1 MLFFVDR
8 LHVNFD
14 ILVILFLYFCI
25 CLLLRRETVCVS
37 GVIITHILSHCI
49 CVHQQRY
56 LPQRDSNPLPPG
68 SELPTLPM
76 SLYILHFAKKK
87 LHIENLFGQVLYNLH

>member
-1 MLFFVDR
+1 MFVVAAR
-8 LHVNFD
+8 NGMRFGCHYHTNLN
-14 ILVILFLYFCI
+14 
-25 CLLLRRETVCVS
+25 
-37 GVIITHILSHCI
+37 ILSHCI
-49 CVHQQRY
+49 CVHQERY

-87 LHIENLFGQVLYNLH
+87 FHIENLFGQVLYNLH